1 MHKAHSC
8 WKLRH
13 IIACSLLY
21 GTAGTAMAGSQYLAV
36 WAGDQVIDQPGRA
49 PDADFL
55 AIIDA
60 DQFSLNYGKV
70 VNTAVMASIPGE
82 HLLAETENYVDNAL
96 NAATSGSYPSQNG
109 DILAPNLSSAILNE
123 AHHFNA
129 DHVVDPVN
137 GHHYVYPGGLI
148 SANVF
153 GCDVTDP
160 LNVKPVPGTLIAPGV
175 RYNPSVHTTIRNLCG
190 LAVSARAV
198 TAFSGTDDMFVLP
211 NGNLIATYMGAK
223 GSAFDPTNV
232 SNVDALPTV
241 SPTLPPTLTTPGGLV
256 EFKRDGTVVG
266 QYSAVP
272 AEPVPGHGYYA
283 NGQAML
289 GPKRYARRPDIALG
303 GVDSNGALVNPVTGL
318 GADTASPD
326 TGLLAHP
333 HGIDFRADLRGRK
346 IKGGVE
352 QPVNGILMTSDYADP
367 VSVALSGNMGMG
379 LNRSLQDSG
388 TTVRFWDMSN
398 LKQGP
403 YAVAQ
408 MPDGARIEAA
418 AVHEEPE
425 GLMAMA
431 MTKRNKGAFVASMSG
446 GALFYTA
453 DVTVANPQFKLVY
466 DFGPS
471 TGASVFRVTAND
483 DYLILPL
490 AGIQNKTHPTPTNPI
505 ADRDYYGEHTP
516 RVLVLDIRSL
526 IAAGTNFRCDGPPT
540 SAFKNN
546 GDYNRDGIPET
557 FSALNGLP
565 VTTGVNFG
573 ARPNNGSFDCPRIT
587 SSVTMGALDGHA
599 ENVTSHGG
607 PHFVVENKYGNNVAS
622 SQYFVDLRE
631 FAVPGIGALMDAFN
645 LPTAN
650 NAFYSKLPFWSSTNI
665 SRDALPGLGS
675 IGDNTVCMMNRV
687 GPFLARNYAFN
698 LTDFKSPRGCI
709 DMDFGTANKSW
720 PSNGSRPS
728 NAGNATPHSLT
739 FIDMNTIYRDTRGT
753 AACLPYTYCSTQTP
767 YITGW
772 F

>member
-1 MHKAHSC
+1 MQKKHSSQ
-8 WKLRH
+8 KLGYLL
-13 IIACSLLY
+13 AYSLLY
-21 GTAGTAMAGSQYLAV
+21 GSTGTAVAGSQYLAV
-36 WAGDQVIDQPGRA
+36 WAGDQVIDQPGRT

-60 DQFSLNYGKV
+60 DPFSLYYGKV
-70 VNTAVMASIPGE
+70 VNTAVMASIAGE

-96 NAATSGSYPSQNG
+96 NAATDGSYPSQNG
-109 DILAPNLSSAILNE
+109 DVLAPNLSSAILNE

-129 DHVVDPVN
+129 EHVVDPVN

-153 GCDVTDP
+153 GCDVTNP

-175 RYNPSVHTTIRNLCG
+175 KYNPSVHTSIQNLCG

-223 GSAFDPTNV
+223 GSAFDPINLANV
-232 SNVDALPTV
+232 SALPTV

-256 EFKRDGTVVG
+256 EFKPDGTVVG
-266 QYSAVP
+266 QYSAIP
-272 AEPVPGHGYYA
+272 SEPVPGHGYYA
-283 NGQAML
+283 NGQSML
-289 GPKRYARRPDIALG
+289 GPKRYARRPDIAMG
-303 GVDSNGALVNPVTGL
+303 GVDDNGALVNSVTGL
-318 GADTASPD
+318 GADTGHPD
-326 TGLLAHP
+326 TALLAHP

-352 QPVNGILMTSDYADP
+352 QPVSGILMTSDYADP

-403 YAVAQ
+403 YAIAQ
-408 MPDGARIEAA
+408 MPDGPRVEAA

-446 GALFYTA
+446 GALYYTA
-453 DVTVANPQFKLVY
+453 DVTVSAPQFRLVY

-505 ADRDYYGEHTP
+505 ADRDYFRQHIP
-516 RVLVLDIRSL
+516 RVLVLDIRYL
-526 IAAGTNFRCDGPPT
+526 LAAGTNYKCNAAPS

-557 FSALNGLP
+557 FSSVTGLP
-565 VTTGVNFG
+565 VTTGVTYG
-573 ARPNNGSFDCPRIT
+573 HRPNNGAFDCPRIT
-587 SSVTMGALDGHA
+587 SAVTMGALDGHID
-599 ENVTSHGG
+599 NLTSHGG
-607 PHFVVENKYGNNVAS
+607 PHFVVENQSGYHVAS

-631 FAVPGIGALMDAFN
+631 FAVPGIGAFMDAFN

-675 IGDNTVCMMNRV
+675 IGDNTVCMMNRM
-687 GPFLARNYAFN
+687 GPFLARNYAFS
-698 LTDFKSPRGCI
+698 LMDFKSPRGCI
-709 DMDFGTANKSW
+709 DLDFGSAGKAW
-720 PSNGSRPS
+720 PSNGSRAT
-728 NAGNATPHSLT
+728 NAGNATPHAMT
-739 FIDMNTIYRDTRGT
+739 FVDMNTIYKDTKGR
-753 AACLPYTYCSTQTP
+753 ASCLPYTYCNTQQP
-767 YITGW
+767 YIPGW
-772 F
+772 L